1 LYPSDD
7 EEVRVRTAL
16 RLVGYTAALALAFG
30 AAWNLGTVAG
40 APAWSVAEPVPD
52 RSAGPGPALEP
63 PPMASAPGA
72 EPALGLPA
80 TADGFTLVVQNPAFT
95 PGRTG
100 ELVFTVTGP
109 DGRPVRAFD
118 VRSEAAMHVVVVRR
132 DAAGYQHLL
141 PTLGPDGLWR
151 VPLVLPAAGIY
162 RLYADFQPA
171 GAPAQVLGTDLFA
184 PGEFVPVPF
193 VANRVWQIDG
203 YQVRLDGDL
212 LAARPSQVFV
222 TISRDGTA
230 VTDLQPYLGAFGQL
244 VALRRS
250 DLGYVRLQP
259 DAAPPVPTDRS
270 GPGIAFTGQLPT
282 PGNYRLFLEF
292 RHGRGV
298 HVAEFTV
305 DTRDGA

>member
-1 LYPSDD
+1 M
-7 EEVRVRTAL
+7 RTAL

-30 AAWNLGTVAG
+30 AAWNVGAVAG
-40 APAWSVAEPVPD
+40 VPAWSVAEPAPD
-52 RSAGPGPALEP
+52 RSAGPPAPEP
-63 PPMASAPGA
+63 PPPAPAPRA
-72 EPALGLPA
+72 EPAPLGLPA
-80 TADGFTLVVQNPAFT
+80 TADGYTLVVQNPAFT
-95 PGRTG
+95 PGRAG

-109 DGRPVRAFD
+109 DGRPVRVFD
-118 VRSEAAMHVVVVRR
+118 MRSEAAMHVVVVRR
-132 DAAGYQHLL
+132 DAAGFQHLL

-151 VPLVLPAAGIY
+151 VPLVLPAPGIY
-162 RLYADFQPA
+162 RLYADFQPTA
-171 GAPAQVLGTDLFA
+171 GPAQVLGTDLFA
-184 PGEFVPVPF
+184 AGEFAPVPF
-193 VANRVWQIDG
+193 VPDRVWQIDG
-203 YQVRLDGDL
+203 YQVTLAGQLVAGQDSELTLKISKDG
-212 LAARPSQVFV
+212 A
-222 TISRDGTA
+222 A

-259 DAAPPVPTDRS
+259 DAPPPEPTDRS

-282 PGNYRLFLEF
+282 PGSYRLFLEF